1 MKRRDLLKWTLAGS
15 ALAAS
20 RLSFAN
26 ADTDKRLVFI
36 LLRGGLDGLHAMP
49 PYADRDYKRLRP
61 NLAVTAP
68 GQGAETLDL
77 DGYFGL
83 HGGLASLSPLY
94 REGELLLIP
103 AAATRYRHR
112 SHFDGQNMLENGT
125 NAPFGASD
133 GWMNRAIAGLTGDG
147 TRQALSIGP
156 AIPLIM
162 QGEHRVQTWSS
173 TALPGVDEDFLKRLA
188 HVYDSDPQFAAAL
201 ASAQDSP
208 QPRIT
213 MATRRNPLKGPDF
226 EVATKAAADLL
237 ARPTGPRMAMLEMQ
251 GWDTHFDQ
259 ERRLRNAFQELS
271 AGITA
276 LKAGLAG
283 VWDKTAVVVV
293 SEFGRTAAQ
302 NASRGTDHGTGGI
315 AMLAGGAVRGGRIH
329 GDWPGLSQRSLFEG
343 RDVQAVNDYE
353 AIFKALLIS
362 HLGQNQGFVEDV
374 VFPGSRAIKPMD
386 GLLI

>member
-103 AAATRYRHR
+103 AAATRYRDR

-133 GWMNRAIAGLTGDG
+133 GWMNRAIAGLNGDG

-237 ARPTGPRMAMLEMQ
+237 SRPAGPRMAMLEMQ

-259 ERRLRNAFQELS
+259 ERRLRNAFQELA

-283 VWDKTAVVVV
+283 VWDKTTVIVV

-302 NASRGTDHGTGGI
+302 NSSRGTDHGTGGI

-362 HLGQNQGFVEDV
+362 HLGQDQGFVEDV
-374 VFPGSRAIKPMD
+374 VFPESRTIKPMD
-386 GLLI
+386 GLLV

>member
-103 AAATRYRHR
+103 AAATRYRDR

-133 GWMNRAIAGLTGDG
+133 GWMNRAIAGLNGDG

-237 ARPTGPRMAMLEMQ
+237 SRPAGPRMAMLEMQ

-259 ERRLRNAFQELS
+259 ERRLRNAFQELA

-283 VWDKTAVVVV
+283 VWDKTAVIVV

-302 NASRGTDHGTGGI
+302 NSSRGTDHGTGGI

-362 HLGQNQGFVEDV
+362 HLGQDQGFVEDV
-374 VFPGSRAIKPMD
+374 VFPESRTIKPMD
-386 GLLI
+386 GLLV